1 MGEQLKSFWNN
12 VKAFASGLWTSFL
25 GYLGRVTAP
34 VVSIGLLAGIVFL
47 VAKYKDFLMDYIGW
61 SAKKELKDAV
71 DKDAALKKQ
80 EDEANAKADQLVSEA
95 DKLSKQG
102 APDDWYKKK

>member
-1 MGEQLKSFWNN
+1 MGEQLKTFWNN
-12 VKAFASGLWTSFL
+12 AKAFASGVWTSFL

-47 VAKYKDFLMDYIGW
+47 VAKYKDLLMDLIGW
-61 SAKKELKDAV
+61 SAKKEIQSAQKQ
-71 DKDAALKKQ
+71 DAALKKQ
-80 EDEANAKADQLVSEA
+80 EDEANAKADQLVDEA
-95 DKLSKQG
+95 NKLSQQG